1 MEMRIIGK
9 CRVLDLGL
17 VNYEK
22 AYYLQKKLHEFRRE
36 GRIDDVL
43 ILLEHEPVVT
53 IGRRRERHN
62 ILVSDELLQSK
73 GIRIF
78 EIDRGGDVTLHCP
91 GQLVGYPILDL
102 KIHGKNI
109 HRYLRNLEEVII
121 RSLKVYGIDGQRIE
135 NHTGVWVMEKK
146 IASIGIGIKG
156 WVTFHGFSLNI
167 NPDMSYF
174 SLIRPC
180 GLESRMVISLSE
192 ILGRPIE
199 PTDVHRHLIEQ
210 FGKVFSLQMEKD
222 GKQIPSLDSK
232 EIVSCSL

>member
-1 MEMRIIGK
+1 MKIRIMVK

-17 VNYEK
+17 VSYEK
-22 AYYLQKKLHEFRRE
+22 AYDLQRRLHKFRRE

-53 IGRRRERHN
+53 IGRGGKRDN
-62 ILVSDELLQSK
+62 ILVSEELLQSK
-73 GIRIF
+73 GIRVF

-121 RSLKVYGIDGQRIE
+121 RSLKVYGINGQRIE
-135 NHTGVWVMEKK
+135 NHTGVWVGGRKV
-146 IASIGIGIKG
+146 ASIGIGIKG
-156 WVTFHGFSLNI
+156 WVTFHGFALNI
-167 NPDMSYF
+167 NSDLSYF

-180 GLESRMVISLSE
+180 GFESRTVTSMSE
-192 ILGRPIE
+192 ILGRSVE
-199 PTDVHRHLIEQ
+199 PKNFRYQLIKQ
-210 FGKVFSLQMEKD
+210 FAEVFSLEMEKD
-222 GKQIPSLDSK
+222 GKQVSTLDSK

>member
-1 MEMRIIGK
+1 MVK
-9 CRVLDLGL
+9 FKVLDIGL

-22 AYYLQKKLHEFRRE
+22 AYYLQKRLHEFRRQ
-36 GRIDDVL
+36 GRIDDIL

-53 IGRRRERHN
+53 MGRRGKRDN
-62 ILVSDELLQSK
+62 ILVSDELLESK
-73 GIRIF
+73 GIRVF

-91 GQLVGYPILDL
+91 GQLVGYPIIDL

-109 HRYLRNLEEVII
+109 HKYLRNLEEVII

-135 NHTGVWVMEKK
+135 NHTGVWVGGRK

-167 NPDMSYF
+167 NSDMSYF

-180 GLESRMVISLSE
+180 GFESRMVTSVSE
-192 ILGRPIE
+192 ILGSAVEAKNFR
-199 PTDVHRHLIEQ
+199 HRLIKQ
-210 FGKVFSLQMEKD
+210 FAEVFSMEMEEN
-222 GKQIPSLDSK
+222 GKQVSTLDSK

>member
-1 MEMRIIGK
+1 MVK
-9 CRVLDLGL
+9 CRVLNLGL
-17 VNYEK
+17 VGYDK
-22 AYYLQKKLHEFRRE
+22 AYDLQKRLHKFRRE

-53 IGRRRERHN
+53 IGRGGKRDN

-73 GIRIF
+73 GIRVF

-102 KIHGKNI
+102 NFHGKNI

-135 NHTGVWVMEKK
+135 NHTGVWVGGRKV
-146 IASIGIGIKG
+146 ASIGIGIKG

-167 NPDMSYF
+167 NSDLSYF

-180 GLESRMVISLSE
+180 GFESRTVTSVSE
-192 ILGRPIE
+192 ILGRLVE
-199 PTDVHRHLIEQ
+199 PKDFRHQLIEQ
-210 FGKVFSLQMEKD
+210 FGKVFNLEMEED
-222 GKQIPSLDSK
+222 GKQVSTMDSK